1 VFYGQGDAKTAGFP
15 GYVTAGWT
23 RRTLPEKDGLWY
35 TGRELHIVAP
45 LLRGRRCWMTP
56 IRVLIVDD
64 HPVFRDGL
72 RNVLLEADD
81 LLVIG
86 EAQDGEEALDAA
98 ATLQPDVI
106 IMDINIPLLNGMQAT
121 RQIKEEH
128 PHINII
134 MLTAYDDDEQIY
146 HAIRTG
152 ASAYYPKDVD
162 PDTLTDAIRQV
173 SQGKYM
179 ADGRLMD
186 QREIDKWLDEA
197 FERFGGLMID
207 IDDKYRPL
215 SPREMEILKLITRG
229 LSNKEI
235 AYTLGISHQ
244 TVKNHMT
251 SILRKLDVED
261 RTQAAVFALR
271 RGWVRLQDT
280 VSD

>member
-1 VFYGQGDAKTAGFP
+1 
-15 GYVTAGWT
+15 
-23 RRTLPEKDGLWY
+23 
-35 TGRELHIVAP
+35 
-45 LLRGRRCWMTP
+45 
-56 IRVLIVDD
+56 
-64 HPVFRDGL
+64 
-72 RNVLLEADD
+72 
-81 LLVIG
+81 
-86 EAQDGEEALDAA
+86 
-98 ATLQPDVI
+98 VI

-121 RQIKEEH
+121 RQIKEAH

-152 ASAYYPKDVD
+152 ASAYYPKDVS
-162 PDTLTDAIRQV
+162 PDTLIDAIRQV

-179 ADGRLMD
+179 ADGQLMD
-186 QREIDKWLDEA
+186 QREIEKWLDEA

>member
-1 VFYGQGDAKTAGFP
+1 M
-15 GYVTAGWT
+15 
-23 RRTLPEKDGLWY
+23 EK
-35 TGRELHIVAP
+35 IK
-45 LLRGRRCWMTP
+45 
-56 IRVLIVDD
+56 VLIVDD

-72 RNVLLEADD
+72 RNVLETAED
-81 LLVIG
+81 LAVIG
-86 EAQDGEEALDAA
+86 EAKDGTEALEAA
-98 ATLQPDVI
+98 ESLQPDVI
-106 IMDINIPLLNGMQAT
+106 IMDINIPELNGLQAT
-121 RQIKEEH
+121 RRIKTDH
-128 PHINII
+128 PDINII

-152 ASAYYPKDVD
+152 ASAYYAKDVS
-162 PDTLTDAIRQV
+162 PDFLVQAIRDV
-173 SQGKYM
+173 SRGKYVV
-179 ADGRLMD
+179 DERLMD
-186 QREIDKWLDEA
+186 QQEIESWLNEA
-197 FERFGGLMID
+197 FERFGGLWADME
-207 IDDKYRPL
+207 DKFRPL

-280 VSD
+280 VSE

>member
-1 VFYGQGDAKTAGFP
+1 
-15 GYVTAGWT
+15 
-23 RRTLPEKDGLWY
+23 
-35 TGRELHIVAP
+35 
-45 LLRGRRCWMTP
+45 MTP

-86 EAQDGEEALDAA
+86 EAQDGEEALEAA

-121 RQIKEEH
+121 RQIKEAH

-152 ASAYYPKDVD
+152 ASAYYPKDVS
-162 PDTLTDAIRQV
+162 PDTLIDAIRQV

-179 ADGRLMD
+179 ADGQLMD
-186 QREIDKWLDEA
+186 QREIEKWLDEA

>member
-1 VFYGQGDAKTAGFP
+1 
-15 GYVTAGWT
+15 
-23 RRTLPEKDGLWY
+23 
-35 TGRELHIVAP
+35 
-45 LLRGRRCWMTP
+45 MTE

-72 RNVLLEADD
+72 RNVLAEAAD
-81 LLVIG
+81 LVVIG
-86 EAQDGEEALDAA
+86 EAQDGEEALETAA
-98 ATLQPDVI
+98 SLQPDVI
-106 IMDINIPLLNGMQAT
+106 IMDINIPLLNGLQAT
-121 RQIKEEH
+121 RRIKGTH
-128 PHINII
+128 PDINII

-152 ASAYYPKDVD
+152 ASAYYAKDVS
-162 PDTLTDAIRQV
+162 PDSLVEAIRHV
-173 SQGKYM
+173 SQGKYVV
-179 ADGRLMD
+179 GEELMD
-186 QREIDKWLDEA
+186 QQEVDQWLDDA
-197 FERFGGLMID
+197 FERFGGLFFD
-207 IDDKYRPL
+207 IDEKFSPL

>member
-1 VFYGQGDAKTAGFP
+1 M
-15 GYVTAGWT
+15 
-23 RRTLPEKDGLWY
+23 EK
-35 TGRELHIVAP
+35 IK
-45 LLRGRRCWMTP
+45 
-56 IRVLIVDD
+56 VLIVDD

-72 RNVLLEADD
+72 RNVLETAED
-81 LLVIG
+81 LAVIG
-86 EAQDGEEALDAA
+86 EAKDGTEALEAA
-98 ATLQPDVI
+98 ESLQPDVI
-106 IMDINIPLLNGMQAT
+106 IMDINIPELNGLQAT
-121 RQIKEEH
+121 RLIKTDH
-128 PHINII
+128 PDINII

-152 ASAYYPKDVD
+152 ASAYYAKDVS
-162 PDTLTDAIRQV
+162 PDYLVQAIRHV
-173 SQGKYM
+173 NQGKYVV
-179 ADGRLMD
+179 DERLMD
-186 QREIDKWLDEA
+186 QQEIENWLNEA
-197 FERFGGLMID
+197 FERFGGLWAD
-207 IDDKYRPL
+207 VEDKFRPL

-280 VSD
+280 VSE

>member
-1 VFYGQGDAKTAGFP
+1 
-15 GYVTAGWT
+15 
-23 RRTLPEKDGLWY
+23 
-35 TGRELHIVAP
+35 
-45 LLRGRRCWMTP
+45 MTE
-56 IRVLIVDD
+56 IRILIVDD

-72 RNVLLEADD
+72 RNVLAEAAD
-81 LLVIG
+81 LVVIG
-86 EAQDGEEALDAA
+86 EAQDGEEALETAA
-98 ATLQPDVI
+98 SLQPDVI
-106 IMDINIPLLNGMQAT
+106 IMDINIPLLNGLQAT
-121 RQIKEEH
+121 RRIKGTH
-128 PHINII
+128 PDINII

-152 ASAYYPKDVD
+152 ASAYY
-162 PDTLTDAIRQV
+162 A
-173 SQGKYM
+173 KYVL
-179 ADGRLMD
+179 GEELMD
-186 QREIDKWLDEA
+186 QQEVDQWLDDA
-197 FERFGGLMID
+197 FERFGGLFFD
-207 IDDKYRPL
+207 IDDKFSPL

>member
-1 VFYGQGDAKTAGFP
+1 
-15 GYVTAGWT
+15 
-23 RRTLPEKDGLWY
+23 
-35 TGRELHIVAP
+35 
-45 LLRGRRCWMTP
+45 MTP

-121 RQIKEEH
+121 RQIKAEH

-179 ADGRLMD
+179 ADGQLMD

>member
-1 VFYGQGDAKTAGFP
+1 
-15 GYVTAGWT
+15 
-23 RRTLPEKDGLWY
+23 
-35 TGRELHIVAP
+35 
-45 LLRGRRCWMTP
+45 M
-56 IRVLIVDD
+56 LIIDD

-72 RNVLLEADD
+72 RNVLAEEDD
-81 LLVIG
+81 LIVIG

-98 ATLQPDVI
+98 AALMPDVI
-106 IMDINIPLLNGMQAT
+106 IMDINIPGLNGMQAT
-121 RQIKEEH
+121 RQIKTDH
-128 PHINII
+128 PGINVI

-152 ASAYYPKDVD
+152 ASAYYPKDIS
-162 PDTLTDAIRQV
+162 PDSLVQTIRQV
-173 SQGKYM
+173 NQGKYVV
-179 ADGRLMD
+179 DEELMD
-186 QREIDKWLDEA
+186 QRQIERWLDQA

-207 IDDKYRPL
+207 IDEKFKPL
-215 SPREMEILKLITRG
+215 SPREMEILKLITQG

-280 VSD
+280 VTD

>member
-1 VFYGQGDAKTAGFP
+1 
-15 GYVTAGWT
+15 
-23 RRTLPEKDGLWY
+23 
-35 TGRELHIVAP
+35 
-45 LLRGRRCWMTP
+45 MTE

-72 RNVLLEADD
+72 RNVLTTAKD
-81 LLVIG
+81 LAVIG
-86 EAQDGEEALDAA
+86 EAKDGAEALEAA
-98 ATLQPDVI
+98 ESLQPDVI
-106 IMDINIPLLNGMQAT
+106 IMDINIPVLNGMQCT
-121 RQIKEEH
+121 RRIKGDH

-152 ASAYYPKDVD
+152 ASAYYPKDVS
-162 PDTLTDAIRQV
+162 PDTLIQAIHHV
-173 SQGKYM
+173 NQGKYVV
-179 ADGRLMD
+179 DERLMN
-186 QREIDKWLDEA
+186 QREIEKWLAKA
-197 FERFGGLMID
+197 FERFGGLLDD
-207 IDDKYRPL
+207 IEEKFMPL
-215 SPREMEILKLITRG
+215 SPREMQILKLITRG

>member
-1 VFYGQGDAKTAGFP
+1 MAA
-15 GYVTAGWT
+15 
-23 RRTLPEKDGLWY
+23 
-35 TGRELHIVAP
+35 
-45 LLRGRRCWMTP
+45 

-72 RNVLLEADD
+72 RSCLESAED
-81 LLVIG
+81 LNVIG
-86 EAQDGEEALDAA
+86 EAQDGEEALQAA
-98 ATLQPDVI
+98 ASLQPDVI
-106 IMDINIPLLNGMQAT
+106 VMDINIPLLNGMQAT
-121 RQIKEEH
+121 RQIKEDH

-152 ASAYYPKDVD
+152 ASAYYPKDVS
-162 PDTLTDAIRQV
+162 PDDLVEVIRHV
-173 SQGKYM
+173 SQGKYVV
-179 ADGRLMD
+179 DRKL
-186 QREIDKWLDEA
+186 LDEKEIERWLADA
-197 FERFGGLMID
+197 FEQFGGLWADME
-207 IDDKYRPL
+207 DKFKPL
-215 SPREMEILKLITRG
+215 SPREMEILTLVTRG
-229 LSNKEI
+229 LSNKEV

-280 VSD
+280 TSE

>member
-1 VFYGQGDAKTAGFP
+1 MKEIQ
-15 GYVTAGWT
+15 
-23 RRTLPEKDGLWY
+23 
-35 TGRELHIVAP
+35 
-45 LLRGRRCWMTP
+45 
-56 IRVLIVDD
+56 VLIVDD

-72 RNVLLEADD
+72 RNILATADD
-81 LLVIG
+81 LVVVG
-86 EAQDGEEALDAA
+86 EAEDGAEALNVAQ
-98 ATLQPDVI
+98 TLQPDVI
-106 IMDINIPLLNGMQAT
+106 VMDINIPVLNGMQAT
-121 RQIKEEH
+121 RQIKSAH
-128 PHINII
+128 PDINVI

-146 HAIRTG
+146 HAIRSG
-152 ASAYYPKDVD
+152 ASAYYAKDIS
-162 PDTLTDAIRQV
+162 PDFLVEAIRHV
-173 SQGKYM
+173 SQGKFVV
-179 ADGRLMD
+179 GEQLMN
-186 QREIDKWLDEA
+186 QKEIEQWLA
-197 FERFGGLMID
+197 KAYERFGGLLID
-207 IDDKYRPL
+207 VDDKFMPL

>member
-1 VFYGQGDAKTAGFP
+1 
-15 GYVTAGWT
+15 
-23 RRTLPEKDGLWY
+23 
-35 TGRELHIVAP
+35 
-45 LLRGRRCWMTP
+45 
-56 IRVLIVDD
+56 
-64 HPVFRDGL
+64 
-72 RNVLLEADD
+72 
-81 LLVIG
+81 
-86 EAQDGEEALDAA
+86 
-98 ATLQPDVI
+98 
-106 IMDINIPLLNGMQAT
+106 
-121 RQIKEEH
+121 
-128 PHINII
+128 
-134 MLTAYDDDEQIY
+134 
-146 HAIRTG
+146 
-152 ASAYYPKDVD
+152 
-162 PDTLTDAIRQV
+162 
-173 SQGKYM
+173 
-179 ADGRLMD
+179 MD